1 MKPERLRGHVIDFQL
16 LAAISTR
23 VSACARTGRLYVVN
37 YIEAI
42 GFKLTPD
49 SEFSMIKIQ
58 AGSGPRAEARKA
70 EKIKPN
76 LHPKSIFKFETLTR
90 CKYSRFTN

>member
-1 MKPERLRGHVIDFQL
+1 MILQL
-16 LAAISTR
+16 LAAIPTR
-23 VSACARTGRLYVVN
+23 VSACARSGRLYLVN

-49 SEFSMIKIQ
+49 SEFSMIKIP

-70 EKIKPN
+70 EKGSESK
-76 LHPKSIFKFETLTR
+76 KAQATAS
-90 CKYSRFTN
+90 